1 MDILYLLIPVS
12 ALLLLGIVA
21 IFGWALQD
29 GQFDDLEAEGSR
41 FLAPDDAAVDRD
53 QGRGASARE
62 ESVSSRAIG
71 AAGGPE

>member
-21 IFGWALQD
+21 VFGWALQD
-29 GQFDDLEAEGSR
+29 GQFDDIEAEGSR
-41 FLAPDDAAVDRD
+41 LLAQDEVAIDRD
-53 QGRGASARE
+53 QVGPRPATEKSASPK
-62 ESVSSRAIG
+62 VVD